1 MRYLNVKPCL
11 FCIIV
16 LISFSCTSATEP
28 SNDFPGIEGFD
39 ATIGE
44 NTTMVPSHITE
55 AGLIGYDEEGRVYR
69 FNADVLADADI
80 ELDAGGIM
88 LIEGLA
94 LRKISSVSE
103 SDGEIILETEF
114 ATLNEAF
121 ENLDV
126 NFNKTIEFTP
136 EIMANSKLEFQGK
149 EYSPQKISA
158 DGEIS
163 WEGEFGDFEV
173 EALMTPNHTE
183 VEMSLL
189 VKYNLGNSSGA
200 MLTYANVKG
209 FKQETVIQIRDHN
222 TEEFSFNNLDMA
234 GKIDMRFILAG
245 GISKEQS
252 FSPPQPAIN
261 IPFLIGPIPM
271 VFRMGVVFVTKF
283 DLGINGTAE
292 METSITYD
300 GDMGFQVKDSKFNP
314 VASGGIQN
322 PKSPTAEGTAAG
334 FSGRVHGQYGV
345 AIPDISL
352 KIFGVPAVAY
362 LRQEYYIGA
371 SYTFPTCTQLYGRYS
386 VNTGLDVTNPTGLS
400 VLDLSRNRN
409 LAEKITHEYESDGCS
424 ADKLNPLNRLFI
436 PHINVRNNRQV
447 PYKIE
452 EG

>member
-1 MRYLNVKPCL
+1 MKYLHVKSHL
-11 FCIIV
+11 LCIIV
-16 LISFSCTSATEP
+16 LLSISCSPATEP
-28 SNDFPGIEGFD
+28 SSDFPDIEGFD
-39 ATIGE
+39 ATVGE
-44 NTTMVPSHITE
+44 NTTMISPHITE
-55 AGLIGYDEEGRVYR
+55 AGLNSYDEEDHVYR
-69 FNADVLADADI
+69 FDADVLADANI
-80 ELDAGGIM
+80 ELEAGGIM
-88 LIEGLA
+88 VIEELA

-103 SDGEIILETEF
+103 SGGEIIVETEF

-149 EYSPQKISA
+149 EYSPQKISD
-158 DGEIS
+158 DGEIT

-173 EALMTPNHTE
+173 EAVMAPKHTE
-183 VEMSLL
+183 VDMSLL

-200 MLTYANVKG
+200 MLTHANVKG
-209 FKQETVIQIRDHN
+209 FKQETIIQIRDHN

-271 VFRMGVVFVTKF
+271 VFRMGVVFITKF

-300 GDMGFQVKDSKFNP
+300 GDMGFQVKETKFNP

-322 PKSPTAEGTAAG
+322 PDSPTAEGTAAG

-371 SYTFPTCTQLYGRYS
+371 TYTFPDCTQMDGRYS
-386 VNTGLDVTNPTGLS
+386 VNTGLDVANPTGLS
-400 VLDLSRNRN
+400 VLDLSRNHN
-409 LAEKITHEYESDGCS
+409 LADKITHEYESDGCS
-424 ADKLNPLNRLFI
+424 ADKLKSLNQVFI
-436 PHINVRNNRQV
+436 PHMNVQNNPQI
-447 PYKIE
+447 PYRIE
-452 EG
+452 TD